1 MREVLLCDDCFA
13 LFKTAYMDLVS
24 LRSQDLARDADQVQ
38 VVLRTKA
45 KALKAQENYS
55 VPLFYSMIRYI
66 MPL

>member
-1 MREVLLCDDCFA
+1 MGEVLLCDDCFA
-13 LFKTAYMDLVS
+13 LFKMAYMDLVS